1 MLVTR
6 YMSIKQVKTLLNEY
20 THHSPED
27 AAQAIIECFDSEL
40 AAGMEVYDYDFVGD
54 RSLIYFKAHGRE
66 YKIDCDSWV
75 SIEVYDADMESSV
88 VYEAAASEIEENI
101 KNAQLL

>member
-1 MLVTR
+1 M
-6 YMSIKQVKTLLNEY
+6 LNEY
-20 THHSPED
+20 IHHSPED
-27 AAQAIIECFDSEL
+27 TAQDIVECFDTEL
-40 AAGMEVYDYDFVGD
+40 AAGMTVYSYDFVGD
-54 RSLIYFKAHGRE
+54 RSLIYFKAYGRE

-101 KNAQLL
+101 ENAQLL